1 MSTNEGVVGTLKE
14 HGMAEVVIQP
24 VTAGIPGASA
34 RVNRH
39 VCHCVA
45 DGSTITIEALN
56 TVGAE
61 VGDYVSVR
69 RDTSALIKNAAALL
83 GVPLMGILA
92 GMILAALLTAGF
104 SSHMETGMIVMAAC
118 LIPGIT
124 IGVLIFRRISPGN
137 APVIEKIIEK
147 GRKGGPPAIDRPF
160 CSVESNRDCS
170 SCGDLQGPF

>member
-1 MSTNEGVVGTLKE
+1 MPVNEGFVAILKE
-14 HGMAEVVIQP
+14 DGMAEVVIQP

-34 RVNRH
+34 LVNRH

-45 DGSTITIEALN
+45 EGSTVTIEALN
-56 TVGAE
+56 AAGAA

-83 GVPLMGILA
+83 GIPLTGLLSGI
-92 GMILAALLTAGF
+92 ILAAFLIDDF
-104 SSHMETGMIVMAAC
+104 SSHMATGIIAIVAF
-118 LIPGIT
+118 LIVGIV

-147 GRKGGPPAIDRPF
+147 NWKGVPPACPKPF
-160 CSVESNRDCS
+160 CSVESAGDCS
-170 SCGDLQGPF
+170 SCGR